1 MWFNVKRNLI
11 IVAIFLV
18 GLSVFA
24 YPLISNVISTGTHA
38 TVISKYEEDL
48 KKMSKKEIKKMK
60 EDARKHN
67 ETEVNPNMIFTDPFA
82 EGAEEETDTSSGYYN
97 LLNVGETMGSLE
109 IPKIN
114 VDLPIYHGAS
124 EDVLRSGVGHLGNSS
139 LPTGGTNAHAIL
151 TAHRGL
157 PSSKLFRELD
167 QMQIG
172 DKFFVHTLDE
182 VLAYQVDDIK
192 IVLPSETSELVVEN
206 DRDLVT
212 LVTCDPYMINT
223 DRMLV
228 RGERI
233 PYDPDEEGVRKPDEK
248 PNFFSK
254 IMKELL
260 ILATLL
266 LVILLFVLRRR
277 KKNRENAE
285 VEVD

>member
-1 MWFNVKRNLI
+1 MKRNLI

-48 KKMSKKEIKKMK
+48 KKMSKKEIEQMK
-60 EDARKHN
+60 EDARQHN
-67 ETEVNPNMIFTDPFA
+67 EKEINPNMIFTDPFA
-82 EGAEEETDTSSGYYN
+82 EGGEDESNTSSGYYN

-124 EDVLRSGVGHLGNSS
+124 DDVLRDGIGHLGNSS
-139 LPTGGTNAHAIL
+139 LPVGGADTHAIL

-167 QMQIG
+167 QIKIG

-182 VLAYQVDDIK
+182 TLAYQVDDIK
-192 IVLPSETSELVVEN
+192 IVLPNETGELVIE
-206 DRDLVT
+206 DGRDLVT

-223 DRMLV
+223 HRMLV

-248 PNFFSK
+248 PSFFSK
-254 IMKELL
+254 IIKELL
-260 ILATLL
+260 ILGGLL
-266 LVILLFVLRRR
+266 IIILLFILKRR
-277 KKNRENAE
+277 KKKKDSTK

>member
-1 MWFNVKRNLI
+1 MKRNLI

-48 KKMSKKEIKKMK
+48 KKMSKKEIEQMK

-67 ETEVNPNMIFTDPFA
+67 EKEINPNMIFTDPFA
-82 EGAEEETDTSSGYYN
+82 EGEDESNTSSGYYN

-124 EDVLRSGVGHLGNSS
+124 DDVLRAGVGHLGNSS
-139 LPTGGTNAHAIL
+139 LPVGGADTHAIL

-167 QMQIG
+167 QMKIG

-182 VLAYQVDDIK
+182 TLAYQVDDIK
-192 IVLPSETSELVVEN
+192 IVLPSETNELIIEN
-206 DRDLVT
+206 GRDLVT

-233 PYDPDEEGVRKPDEK
+233 PYEPEEEAVRKPSEK
-248 PNFFSK
+248 PKFFEK
-254 IMKELL
+254 IIKELL
-260 ILATLL
+260 ILGGLL
-266 LVILLFVLRRR
+266 ILILLFILKHR
-277 KKNRENAE
+277 KNKKKKSIEK
-285 VEVD
+285 EVD